1 MRKPITHL
9 KPENHQN
16 PIITKM
22 KKETLL
28 KIGFSNFVNVEKY
41 QKKSPDVDAKNKKMQ
56 KCEESE
62 QNSEKN

>member
-1 MRKPITHL
+1 
-9 KPENHQN
+9 
-16 PIITKM
+16 M

-62 QNSEKN
+62 QNSEKNWVEDKTKLGIWL